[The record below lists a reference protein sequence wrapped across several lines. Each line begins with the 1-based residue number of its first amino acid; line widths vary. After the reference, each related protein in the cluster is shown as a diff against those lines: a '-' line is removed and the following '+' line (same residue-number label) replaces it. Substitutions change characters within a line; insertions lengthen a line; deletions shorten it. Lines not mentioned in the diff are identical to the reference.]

1 MTDQATPAKVRLTD
15 VLGPWAP
22 APARTQWGEGMV
34 EALVGI
40 GRDETARI
48 YADKAAAPLVAEAIF
63 ADYVRGRLA
72 ALRDHYA
79 AQGRPASEDAL
90 LFAALA
96 DCEMA
101 ILGPN
106 AEFSGAR
113 AAGDDNQGRRQASAA
128 TPG

>member
-1 MTDQATPAKVRLTD
+1 MTDNCTEARDPTPAAEPLALRLSE

-22 APARTQWGEGMV
+22 APARTQWGAGMV

-48 YADKAAAPLVAEAIF
+48 YADKDAAPLVAEAIF

-79 AQGRPASEDAL
+79 AQGRPTSEDTL
-90 LFAALA
+90 LFAAIA
-96 DCEMA
+96 DCELA

-106 AEFSGAR
+106 
-113 AAGDDNQGRRQASAA
+113 
-128 TPG
+128 

>member
-1 MTDQATPAKVRLTD
+1 MSRTDPPALVRLSE

-22 APARTQWGEGMV
+22 APARTQWGAGMV

-48 YADKAAAPLVAEAIF
+48 YADKDAAPLVAEAIF

-79 AQGRPASEDAL
+79 AQGRPASEDTL

-96 DCEMA
+96 DCEVA

-106 AEFSGAR
+106 VR
-113 AAGDDNQGRRQASAA
+113 ANRA
-128 TPG
+128 